1 MTTGGALAGER
12 GTGAHQLG
20 RGRVLCGACAGDIG
34 RGGSVRGTEPRAEL
48 VGTHAAELTE
58 PMLGLDLGDV
68 RRLLERLGGR
78 STAGLRRRRRR
89 GPPSAGTASTS
100 GASWSLSASC
110 CAAGSIDGCLSASAD
125 PGRCAAV
132 ECVAS

>member
-78 STAGLRRRRRR
+78 STAGLRSRRRPVLGGYRLNLR
-89 GPPSAGTASTS
+89 GLMVALGVM
-100 GASWSLSASC
+100 LR
-110 CAAGSIDGCLSASAD
+110 
-125 PGRCAAV
+125 GRLDRWGLV
-132 ECVAS
+132 GLGG